1 MFKLDNRLENDS
13 FFMQEIKNF
22 QIRLMNVQE
31 FFWIVLIPIKPNL
44 IELSDLKVDERNELL
59 NFAVDLGNYI
69 KSVQNFDKVNIG
81 MLGNVVSQ
89 LHLHLVLRNKEWF
102 NEKIDYIVYE
112 DESPY
117 SQKSKKIRKLLNI
130 NNYKPIGRLTWLDQ
144 IYKKKWI

>member
-44 IELSDLKVDERNELL
+44 IELSDLEVDERNELL
-59 NFAVDLGNYI
+59 NFAVDLGDYI
-69 KSVQNFDKVNIG
+69 KSYQNFDKVNIG

-89 LHLHLVLRNKEWF
+89 LHLHIVLRNKDDPAWPGPVCGWKSTSNLDE
-102 NEKIDYIVYE
+102 ETKQIRSKLIVQYL
-112 DESPY
+112 
-117 SQKSKKIRKLLNI
+117 K
-130 NNYKPIGRLTWLDQ
+130 
-144 IYKKKWI
+144 

>member
-44 IELSDLKVDERNELL
+44 IELSDLEVDERNELL

-89 LHLHLVLRNKEWF
+89 LHLHIVLRNKDDPAWPGP
-102 NEKIDYIVYE
+102 VWGW
-112 DESPY
+112 
-117 SQKSKKIRKLLNI
+117 KSTSNLEEETKQIRSNLIFQYLK
-130 NNYKPIGRLTWLDQ
+130 
-144 IYKKKWI
+144 

>member
-31 FFWIVLIPIKPNL
+31 FFWVLLIPIKSNL
-44 IELSDLKVDERNELL
+44 IELSDLEVDERNELL

-81 MLGNVVSQ
+81 MLGNIVSQ
-89 LHLHLVLRNKEWF
+89 LHLHIVLRNKDDPAWPGPVWGWKSTS
-102 NEKIDYIVYE
+102 NLEKE
-112 DESPY
+112 TK
-117 SQKSKKIRKLLNI
+117 QIRSNLIFQYL
-130 NNYKPIGRLTWLDQ
+130 
-144 IYKKKWI
+144 

>member
-44 IELSDLKVDERNELL
+44 IELSDLEVDERNELL
-59 NFAVDLGNYI
+59 NFAVDLGDYI
-69 KSVQNFDKVNIG
+69 KSYQNFDKVNIG

-89 LHLHLVLRNKEWF
+89 LHLHIVLRNKDDPAWPGPVWGWKSTS
-102 NEKIDYIVYE
+102 NLEKGTK
-112 DESPY
+112 
-117 SQKSKKIRKLLNI
+117 QIRSNLIFQYLK
-130 NNYKPIGRLTWLDQ
+130 
-144 IYKKKWI
+144 

>member
-13 FFMQEIKNF
+13 FFIQEIKNF

-44 IELSDLKVDERNELL
+44 IELSDLEVDERNELL

-89 LHLHLVLRNKEWF
+89 LHLHLVLRNKDDPAWPGPVWGWKSTSNL
-102 NEKIDYIVYE
+102 NEETK
-112 DESPY
+112 
-117 SQKSKKIRKLLNI
+117 QIRSNLIFQYLK
-130 NNYKPIGRLTWLDQ
+130 
-144 IYKKKWI
+144 

>member
-44 IELSDLKVDERNELL
+44 IELSDLEVDERNELL
-59 NFAVDLGNYI
+59 NFAVDLGDYI
-69 KSVQNFDKVNIG
+69 KSYQNFDKVNIG

-89 LHLHLVLRNKEWF
+89 LHLHIVLRNKDDPAWPGPVWGWKSTSNLDE
-102 NEKIDYIVYE
+102 ETKQIRSKLIVQYL
-112 DESPY
+112 
-117 SQKSKKIRKLLNI
+117 K
-130 NNYKPIGRLTWLDQ
+130 
-144 IYKKKWI
+144 

>member
-44 IELSDLKVDERNELL
+44 IELSDLEVDERNELL

-69 KSVQNFDKVNIG
+69 KSDQNFNKVDIG
-81 MLGNVVSQ
+81 MLGNVVAQ
-89 LHLHLVLRNKEWF
+89 LHLHIVLRNKDDPAWPGPVWGWKSTSNLDE
-102 NEKIDYIVYE
+102 ETKQIRSKLIVQYL
-112 DESPY
+112 
-117 SQKSKKIRKLLNI
+117 K
-130 NNYKPIGRLTWLDQ
+130 
-144 IYKKKWI
+144 